1 MTSRTSLPSKAAPIS
16 LPSPGS
22 ARAPAA
28 TPPTRTSSSAPGRS
42 EPRVHAFAL
51 ARRLTFALVLIVA
64 CGIALGSE
72 SAFDALPAE
81 EQRVLMPF
89 ADSWDTLTP
98 EARAQMR
105 LGAQRWLA
113 MSPEQ
118 RSNAAERLAQ
128 WRRLEPEQRARLREA
143 HQRFRA
149 LSPEQQRRLRSRFRE
164 FQNLPPEQRQELRR
178 RFEAMSPAERR
189 AFATG
194 AEAMRRAQRGPGG
207 RPGPFAHLPQ
217 DQREA
222 TWTMIR
228 SLSPDARL
236 ALRREFETLPE
247 DQRELLRQ
255 ELLAMSPTQREARLL
270 RR

>member
-1 MTSRTSLPSKAAPIS
+1 MTRPCHTYRTHADIAPSGFHCAGVFSTAGLP
-16 LPSPGS
+16 
-22 ARAPAA
+22 APASRLA
-28 TPPTRTSSSAPGRS
+28 RQRASGPRQRFLLALMLGLLCGFAFAS
-42 EPRVHAFAL
+42 EP
-51 ARRLTFALVLIVA
+51 
-64 CGIALGSE
+64 
-72 SAFDALPAE
+72 AFDALPAE

-105 LGAQRWLA
+105 LGAQRWLT

-128 WRRLEPEQRARLREA
+128 WRRLEPEQRARMREA

-149 LSPEQQRRLRSRFRE
+149 LTPEQQQRLRNRFRE

-189 AFATG
+189 AFMTG

-207 RPGPFAHLPQ
+207 GRPGPFANLPQ
-217 DQREA
+217 ADREA

-228 SLSPDARL
+228 ALSPDARL

-247 DQRELLRQ
+247 DQREVLRQ
-255 ELLAMSPTQREARLL
+255 ELIAMSPQQREARLL

>member
-1 MTSRTSLPSKAAPIS
+1 VAPPDADVERA
-16 LPSPGS
+16 LRRL
-22 ARAPAA
+22 ARLRSTAPAA
-28 TPPTRTSSSAPGRS
+28 RCVLA
-42 EPRVHAFAL
+42 VILAL
-51 ARRLTFALVLIVA
+51 LCSLTFA
-64 CGIALGSE
+64 SE
-72 SAFDALPAE
+72 VAFDALPAE

-89 ADSWDTLTP
+89 AESWDTLTP

-113 MSPEQ
+113 MDPEQ
-118 RSNAAERLAQ
+118 RATAAERLAQ

-149 LSPEQQRRLRSRFRE
+149 LTPEQQRRLRNRFSE

-189 AFATG
+189 AFMSG
-194 AEAMRRAQRGPGG
+194 AEAMRRAQRGPGAG
-207 RPGPFAHLPQ
+207 GPGPFAHLPRAE
-217 DQREA
+217 REA

-228 SLSPDARL
+228 GLSPEARL

-247 DQRELLRQ
+247 NQREVLRR
-255 ELLAMSPTQREARLL
+255 ELIAMSAEQRETRLL

>member
-1 MTSRTSLPSKAAPIS
+1 MTSSVHIRNVRTALAA
-16 LPSPGS
+16 
-22 ARAPAA
+22 ARSCLACATPAA
-28 TPPTRTSSSAPGRS
+28 RLPAAASLTRHHVSSSVRRCLLPLLLGLFCGLAIAS
-42 EPRVHAFAL
+42 EP
-51 ARRLTFALVLIVA
+51 
-64 CGIALGSE
+64 
-72 SAFDALPAE
+72 AFDGLPAE

-89 ADSWDTLTP
+89 AESWDTLTP

-143 HQRFRA
+143 HQRFRS
-149 LSPEQQRRLRSRFRE
+149 LTPEQQQRLRSRFRE

-207 RPGPFAHLPQ
+207 GRQGPFAYLPVAE
-217 DQREA
+217 REA

-228 SLSPDARL
+228 ALSPDARL

-247 DQRELLRQ
+247 EQRELLRQ
-255 ELLAMSPTQREARLL
+255 ELIAMSPEQREARLL